1 MYIQVIHSTVT
12 VNTYVCDSCRP
23 NSFGLTFVLAKRTVG
38 GAEQSPSTA
47 SVYARHFSLSSHER
61 LHFHFSYNFHTD
73 RSNHVKGK
81 LLAGARWAAP
91 LLGCLPAEGVC
102 HICLIKTKRV
112 GPSPEDELRAVK
124 RPAWEQC

>member
-1 MYIQVIHSTVT
+1 MFAIRVGLIHS
-12 VNTYVCDSCRP
+12 DEL
-23 NSFGLTFVLAKRTVG
+23 SFWLNELLAVRNKAPAQQVY
-38 GAEQSPSTA
+38 
-47 SVYARHFSLSSHER
+47 VYARHFSLSSHER

-112 GPSPEDELRAVK
+112 EPSPEDELRAVK